1 MMRPQS
7 FLIFILPLVLFCGC
21 AQALHNVPVSLN
33 QKVQPADLK
42 TLPEKQENCDTYND
56 TDFAGSEDDMQLII
70 NEALYYCETSQGLRE
85 KGSIKSA
92 LEKLDNAYS
101 LILVIDTNKVP
112 ELIQQKEDIRFMI
125 SKRILEIYA
134 SRNVTVNG
142 SHNAIPVEIN
152 RHVQAEIDLLTKY
165 GKKAFFIKAYKRSG
179 KYRPQ
184 IVEAL
189 KEAGLPTEL
198 SWLPLIESGFEVTAL
213 SSARALGLWQF
224 IPSTGYK
231 FGLKRDQ
238 HIDERLDPV
247 KSTKSAIAYL
257 KELHRIFGDW
267 ATVLAA
273 YNCGEENVLRIIRE
287 QNVNYLDNFWDLYKK
302 LPRET
307 ARYVPRFIATLYILN
322 NPEKYGLDSV
332 TIDQQVE
339 YETVQVS
346 RQVHLE
352 NIAKKIGITK
362 KTIKELNP
370 ELRYNILPSG
380 NYSLNIPPGKEDILL
395 SRLDTIPISHL
406 PTGRPLVY
414 HKVKHGD
421 TLSSIARRYRTSVT
435 KIARLNNIRK
445 RSFILVGKVLK
456 IPQRV

>member
-1 MMRPQS
+1 MRTQS
-7 FLIFILPLVLFCGC
+7 FLIFIVPLVLFCGC
-21 AQALHNVPVSLN
+21 AQALHNVPVSINLKN
-33 QKVQPADLK
+33 QTADLN
-42 TLPEKQENCDTYND
+42 TLPEEQENCDIYND
-56 TDFAGSEDDMQLII
+56 TALAGSEYDMQLII
-70 NEALYYCETSQGLRE
+70 NESLYYCETSQDLWE
-85 KGSIKSA
+85 KGDIKSA
-92 LEKLDNAYS
+92 VDALDQAYS
-101 LILVIDTNKVP
+101 MILVIDTNKTP

-134 SRNVTVNG
+134 SRNVTVEGN
-142 SHNAIPVEIN
+142 HNAIPVEIN

-184 IVEAL
+184 IVAAL

-213 SSARALGLWQF
+213 SHARALGLWQF

-231 FGLKRDQ
+231 FGLKRDH

-247 KSTKSAIAYL
+247 KSTKSAIAYF

-273 YNCGEENVLRIIRE
+273 YNCGEENVLRVIRE

-332 TIDQQVE
+332 TIDQEVE

-346 RQVHLE
+346 RQVHLK
-352 NIAKKIGITK
+352 NIAKKIGITEKAIK
-362 KTIKELNP
+362 KLNP

-380 NYSLNIPPGKEDILL
+380 NYSLKIPYGKEDLLL
-395 SRLDTIPISHL
+395 SKLDKIPIAHL
-406 PTGRPLVY
+406 PIGRPVVY

-421 TLSSIARRYRTSVT
+421 TLSGLARHYRTSVT
-435 KIARLNNIRK
+435 KIARINNIRK
-445 RSFILVGKVLK
+445 RGFIVIGKVLK
-456 IPQRV
+456 IPQRG